1 MPFLKRKLE
10 ISFLKVSKINGK
22 MRSAL
27 HIFFKQIKSRGK
39 RRTISAL
46 LDQDG
51 EMVEDGDGMLGVAT
65 HHFSQLFQK
74 PTIDYE
80 KGTKCLD
87 VQIPFDIRDQL
98 EGELKLDEMYMALKS
113 MKDNKVPG
121 VDGLSK
127 EFYIVFGDL
136 IGCHLLEVFRVIF
149 GLEHMGGSMCEGVI
163 STLQKGRPQDT
174 SKLETFNNVVC

>member
-1 MPFLKRKLE
+1 MPFLKRKLK

-127 EFYIVFGDL
+127 EFYIVFWDL